1 MQTNQPATWTE
12 ELRRR
17 LPWRRPRGDNAGVDY
32 VDRISVVTWILVFG
46 FGLSLLIKLP
56 TTVVSFRAL
65 GSPTTLEFSAT
76 TLTAM
81 ALAAVAAAGTE
92 SIIRLHPLRHA
103 NRLGFTW
110 TFWALPAA
118 ISIITVVLLPQVP
131 TQLLQVVVMLI
142 AGALLALAFFGLYA
156 TVEPGQVGY
165 RRARLWLDALAY
177 GSALLLFL
185 FIYQSRT
192 RSLLSGTIVS
202 LTSILLAIEVLRQ
215 STDRMRLVL
224 VYSVVVG
231 LILGEIT
238 WALNYWP
245 LLPGLTGGL
254 LLLLSFYLA
263 VGIALQGL
271 QGRLTKRVLAE
282 FAFFGIVALILIVVF
297 GPGF

>member
-1 MQTNQPATWTE
+1 METNQPVTWTE
-12 ELRRR
+12 QLRRR
-17 LPWRRPRGDNAGVDY
+17 MPWWRTRGDNAGADY
-32 VDRISVVTWILVFG
+32 VDRISVVTWVLVLG

-65 GSPTTLEFSAT
+65 GSPTSIEFSAS
-76 TLTAM
+76 TLTAI
-81 ALAAVAAAGTE
+81 ALAVVAAAGTE
-92 SIIRLHPLRHA
+92 SIIRLHPLRNT
-103 NRLGFTW
+103 NRLGFSW

-118 ISIITVVLLPQVP
+118 ISIITVVLLPQIP
-131 TQLLQVVVMLI
+131 TQLLQVVVMLA
-142 AGALLALAFFGLYA
+142 AGGLLALAFFGLYA
-156 TVEPGQVGY
+156 TVVSGQVGY

-192 RSLLSGTIVS
+192 RSLLSGTVVS
-202 LTSILLAIEVLRQ
+202 LTSILLAIEVLRT
-215 STDRMRLVL
+215 STDRMQLVL

-254 LLLLSFYLA
+254 LLLLSFYLS

-271 QGRLTKRVLAE
+271 QGRLTRRVLIE
-282 FAFFGIVALILIVVF
+282 FALFGIIALILIIVF

>member
-1 MQTNQPATWTE
+1 
-12 ELRRR
+12 
-17 LPWRRPRGDNAGVDY
+17 
-32 VDRISVVTWILVFG
+32 
-46 FGLSLLIKLP
+46 
-56 TTVVSFRAL
+56 
-65 GSPTTLEFSAT
+65 
-76 TLTAM
+76 
-81 ALAAVAAAGTE
+81 
-92 SIIRLHPLRHA
+92 
-103 NRLGFTW
+103 
-110 TFWALPAA
+110 
-118 ISIITVVLLPQVP
+118 
-131 TQLLQVVVMLI
+131 
-142 AGALLALAFFGLYA
+142 
-156 TVEPGQVGY
+156 

-202 LTSILLAIEVLRQ
+202 LTSVLLAIEVLRT

-282 FAFFGIVALILIVVF
+282 FAFFGVVALILIVVF

>member
-1 MQTNQPATWTE
+1 MQTNQLATWTE

-17 LPWRRPRGDNAGVDY
+17 WPWRRTRDDNVGADY
-32 VDRISVVTWILVFG
+32 VERISVVTWILVFG
-46 FGLSLLIKLP
+46 FGLSLLVRLP
-56 TTVVSFRAL
+56 TTVVSFGAL
-65 GSPTTLEFSAT
+65 GSPMSIEFSAT

-81 ALAAVAAAGTE
+81 ALAVVAAAGTE

-110 TFWALPAA
+110 TYWALPAA
-118 ISIITVVLLPQVP
+118 LSIITVVLLPQIT
-131 TQLLQVVVMLI
+131 TQLLQVVVMLL
-142 AGALLALAFFGLYA
+142 AGALLAGAFFGLYA
-156 TVEPGQVGY
+156 TVEPGQVGF

-192 RSLLSGTIVS
+192 RSLFSGTIVT
-202 LTSILLAIEVLRQ
+202 LTAILLAIELLRT
-215 STDRMRLVL
+215 STDYMRLVL

-231 LILGEIT
+231 VILGEIT

-271 QGRLTKRVLAE
+271 QGRLTRRVLAE
-282 FAFFGIVALILIVVF
+282 FAFFGVVALILIIFF

>member
-1 MQTNQPATWTE
+1 
-12 ELRRR
+12 
-17 LPWRRPRGDNAGVDY
+17 
-32 VDRISVVTWILVFG
+32 
-46 FGLSLLIKLP
+46 
-56 TTVVSFRAL
+56 
-65 GSPTTLEFSAT
+65 
-76 TLTAM
+76 
-81 ALAAVAAAGTE
+81 
-92 SIIRLHPLRHA
+92 
-103 NRLGFTW
+103 
-110 TFWALPAA
+110 
-118 ISIITVVLLPQVP
+118 
-131 TQLLQVVVMLI
+131 
-142 AGALLALAFFGLYA
+142 
-156 TVEPGQVGY
+156 
-165 RRARLWLDALAY
+165 
-177 GSALLLFL
+177 LLFL

-192 RSLLSGTIVS
+192 RSLLSGTVVS
-202 LTSILLAIEVLRQ
+202 LTSILLAIEVLRT